1 MEGKQ
6 IRVGIIG
13 VHPDLGWAA
22 YAHLPA
28 LAQLPEYRVTAL
40 SHHQLETAQAAARK
54 FGIAHA
60 VSTTAELVNHPD
72 VDLVVV
78 AVKVPRHR
86 ELIEAALN
94 AGKAVLSE
102 WPLALDLAEAIAMR
116 DLAQTKGLHTA
127 IGLQTRSAPAIQF
140 VRDRVAAGQVGRVIS
155 STLIGSGIIWGNSV
169 PQAHAHTLD
178 PASGANMI
186 SVTLGHSLDAVLYA
200 LGGRFDDLVAKTA
213 TVRKTTRI
221 EETGIDVPMTVPDQ
235 VAVAGLLDNGVFVN
249 VHFRGGL
256 SAASNFHWEINGD
269 AGDIVVTTPIGYTG
283 VGGFRVQ
290 AAKHG
295 EALCDLAIP
304 SGYSHGFE
312 EGLTQSI
319 AIAYRRLASDLREG
333 TRLAPTFGDAVQLH
347 RLVERI
353 LDAGETG
360 QQSDES
366 CSHLSA
372 ATSS

>member
-1 MEGKQ
+1 MESKE

-22 YAHLPA
+22 YAHIPA
-28 LAQLPEYRVTAL
+28 LAQLSEYRVTVV

-54 FGIAHA
+54 FGIANA
-60 VSTTAELVNHPD
+60 VGTTEELVNHPE

-102 WPLALDLAEAIAMR
+102 WPLALNLADAIAMR
-116 DLAQTKGLHTA
+116 DLARAKGLHAA
-127 IGLQTRSAPAIQF
+127 IGLQTRAAPVIEF
-140 VRDRVAAGQVGRVIS
+140 VRDLVAAGQVGRVIS
-155 STLIGSGIIWGNSV
+155 STLIGSGIIWGNSI

-178 PASGANMI
+178 PANGANMV
-186 SVTLGHSLDAVLYA
+186 SVTLGHSVDAVLYA
-200 LGGRFDDLVAKTA
+200 LGGRFDDFVAKTA

-221 EETGIDVPMTVPDQ
+221 EETGTDVPMTVPDQ
-235 VAVAGLLDNGVFVN
+235 VAVSGLLDNGVFVN

-256 SAASNFHWEINGD
+256 SAATNFHWETNGD
-269 AGDIVVTTPIGYTG
+269 AGDIVVTSPVAYTG

-295 EALCDLAIP
+295 EALRDLPIP

-312 EGLTQSI
+312 DGLTQSI

-333 TRLAPTFGDAVQLH
+333 THLAPTFGDAVRLH

-353 LDAGETG
+353 LNAGEAVRH
-360 QQSDES
+360 E
-366 CSHLSA
+366 
-372 ATSS
+372 